1 MNRKDDGAK
10 KDDRQTIWV
19 TILVVIGVFGSALYS
34 IKHNKRC
41 DKELDPVNS
50 TRVECL

>member
-19 TILVVIGVFGSALYS
+19 TILVVIGVFGSALNS
-34 IKHNKRC
+34 INTIYAATKN
-41 DKELDPVNS
+41 
-50 TRVECL
+50 